1 MTRYT
6 LRGLLSHKLRSTLTA
21 IAIVLGTAMMAGTF
35 VITDQIESAFSDIF
49 GNAFSGTDVFVS
61 KRPAFGNGGGGD
73 QAQVGPL
80 DASLINRVQE
90 VPGVAKVSGQI
101 QAAGS
106 LVVNGEFVNAQGGA
120 PTLVIS
126 TQPKPFNQDTIVDG
140 HFPVAPGE
148 VAIPQKEADDHNLHV
163 GQHVELTTLEG
174 VQPVTISGIFKFG
187 TGVSSIG
194 GATVVATTFA
204 DAQQWYDR
212 VGKTSTISVQ
222 AEPGVTPKE
231 LKQRIAAAVPADVK
245 VQTGAEAA
253 KEQTDQIAGG
263 INSFFTPAL
272 LAFAGAAV
280 LVGAFVIF
288 NTFSITVAQRMR
300 EFAMLRT
307 IGAMRRQVLRSVLG
321 EALAVGFLASAIGI
335 AAGVGF
341 AKLLGALFDA
351 VGFGLPLAAVT
362 IHPRT
367 VLVPMAVGVT
377 VTLLASL
384 APARRATRVPPVA
397 ALREGAELPPGR
409 FARFV
414 PYVAG
419 LLFLLGVGGVW
430 EGVTGNGPTSARLL
444 AIAGGAIL
452 SFIGLAMVSRYLIRP
467 LSRGV
472 GWPIERLSR
481 MSGRLARENTT
492 RNPARTAVT
501 AAALMIGIG
510 LVVFFTVIINGFK
523 ESFLG
528 AIDDSVTS
536 DLIIQSHSQ
545 GLPVP
550 TSAASTI
557 AGVPGIE
564 AALPLTFTQ
573 VKIGNGGTDVV
584 NGVDPAKLP
593 ELYKIQWQKGGSD
606 ALLSKLRGNNTVVEE
621 QFAKSHNLNPG
632 STFQITTVDGLHKT
646 LHVIGQYKDPVLF
659 TGFMVDHA
667 EYSQLATDSNPQ
679 ILLVRYSPGANADQT
694 TAAVKGALRAFPDV
708 NVQTNAEFKSSISS
722 QVNQLLYLLY
732 VLLAMSVVISLFGI
746 VNTLALSVFE
756 RTREIG
762 MLRAIGTTRLQLR
775 ETILY
780 ESLITA
786 IIGGLLGIVIG
797 LILARVVALGFESQG
812 IIFAVPY
819 GQLILSLVVAA
830 IAGVIAAAFPARR
843 AARLN
848 VLEALQYE

>member
-1 MTRYT
+1 MTRFT

-21 IAIVLGTAMMAGTF
+21 FAIVLGTAMMAGTF
-35 VITDQIESAFSDIF
+35 VITDQIENAFSDIF
-49 GNAFSGTDVFVS
+49 GNAFKGTDVFLS
-61 KRPAFGNGGGGD
+61 KRPAFGNGNGGD
-73 QAQVGPL
+73 TAQVGPL
-80 DASLINRVQE
+80 DASLIDRVKQ
-90 VPGVAKVSGQI
+90 VPGVAQVSGQI

-106 LVVNGEFVNAQGGA
+106 LVVKGDFVSAQGGA
-120 PTLVIS
+120 PSLVFS
-126 TQPKPFNQDTIVDG
+126 NQPKPFNQDTIVDG
-140 HFPVAPGE
+140 HFPAAHGE
-148 VAIPQKEADDHNLHV
+148 VAIPEKEANDNELHV
-163 GQHVELTTLEG
+163 GQQVGLTTLEG
-174 VQPVTISGIFKFG
+174 VQRVTISGIFDFG
-187 TGVSSIG
+187 GDVSSIG
-194 GATVVATTFA
+194 GATVVSTTFN
-204 DAQQWYDR
+204 DAQEWYDR

-222 AEPGVTPKE
+222 ADPGVSPKE
-231 LKQRIAAAVPADVK
+231 LKRRIAAAVPGSVK

-253 KEQTDQIAGG
+253 KEQTDEIAGG

-321 EALAVGFLASAIGI
+321 EALAVGVIASAIGI

-341 AKLLGALFDA
+341 AKLLGVLFDA
-351 VGFGLPLAAVT
+351 VGFGLPLAGVT

-367 VLVPMAVGVT
+367 VIVPMAVGVI

-384 APARRATRVPPVA
+384 APARRATRVPPIA
-397 ALREGAELPPGR
+397 ALREGAVLPPGR
-409 FARFV
+409 LARFV
-414 PYVAG
+414 PYIAG
-419 LLFLLGVGGVW
+419 LLLLAGVAAVW
-430 EGVTGNGPTSARLL
+430 LGVTGSGPTSARLL
-444 AIAGGAIL
+444 GIAGGAIL
-452 SFIGLAMVSRYLIRP
+452 SFIGLAMVSRYFIRP
-467 LSRGV
+467 LSRAI
-472 GWPIERLSR
+472 GWPLDRVSR

-510 LVVFFTVIINGFK
+510 LVVFFSVLVNGFK

-528 AIDDSVTS
+528 AIDNSVTS

-545 GLPVP
+545 SLPVP
-550 TSAASTI
+550 TSAASTV
-557 AGVPGIE
+557 AAVPGVE
-564 AALPLTFTQ
+564 TALPLTFTQ
-573 VKIGNGGTDVV
+573 VKIGNGGTDEV
-584 NGVDPAKLP
+584 NGIEPAKLP

-606 ALLSKLRGNNTVVEE
+606 ALLKRLHGTDTLVEE
-621 QFAKSHNLNPG
+621 QFAKSHDLNPG
-632 STFQITTVDGLHKT
+632 STFQITSVDGRHMT

-659 TGFMVDHA
+659 TGFMVDLGT
-667 EYSQLATDSNPQ
+667 YSKLAADSNPQ
-679 ILLVRYSPGANADQT
+679 VLLVRYAAGANTAET
-694 TAAVKGALRAFPDV
+694 TAAVKGALKAFPDV
-708 NVQTNAEFKSSISS
+708 NVQTNDEFKSSVSD

-732 VLLAMSVVISLFGI
+732 ILLAMSVVISLFGI

-786 IIGGLLGIVIG
+786 IIGGLLGIAIG
-797 LILARVVALGFESQG
+797 IVLARIVALGFEDQG
-812 IIFAVPY
+812 IVFAVPY
-819 GQLILSLVVAA
+819 GQLIVSLVVAA
-830 IAGVIAAAFPARR
+830 LAGVVAAAFPARR